1 MEAIQLLKSS
11 KFGPLGGFEDGSA
24 TRRFDG
30 RCAVWI
36 HTNNVPFNIGKIPIY
51 TLELLQ
57 KFDFH
62 LSTTKPDI
70 IDHSTV
76 ETEQTG

>member
-1 MEAIQLLKSS
+1 MEAIQLLKSD
-11 KFGPLGGFEDGSA
+11 KFGPLGGFEGGSA

-51 TLELLQ
+51 NLELLQ
-57 KFDFH
+57 KSEFQP
-62 LSTTKPDI
+62 STIKPDNRG
-70 IDHSTV
+70 HPTV
-76 ETEQTG
+76 ETGQI